1 MSCLKRTMAHVLI
14 IIVSVGYGVVKPRL
28 GSTLNQ
34 VAAVGVLYFV
44 FCSIE
49 GLTRVSKA
57 SVEAMKEKTV
67 ARVPLVVF
75 EFGIAYWIF
84 TSLITTM
91 RSLRMRRNEVKYAL
105 YRNFTNILCIA
116 VFAAVIHMSWSI
128 YIHSIERCLS
138 DWKQL

>member
-1 MSCLKRTMAHVLI
+1 MAHVLI

-49 GLTRVSKA
+49 GITRVSKN
-57 SVEAMKEKTV
+57 SVEAMKEKQV
-67 ARVPLVVF
+67 AKIPLVIL
-75 EFGIAYWIF
+75 EIGIAYWIF
-84 TSLITTM
+84 TSLIHTM
-91 RSLRMRRNEVKYAL
+91 RSLRIRKNEVKLAL
-105 YRNFTNILCIA
+105 YRHFTNVLCLA
-116 VFAAVIHMSWSI
+116 VLVAVGYMMWSI
-128 YIHSIERCLS
+128 YIHSIQYCLP